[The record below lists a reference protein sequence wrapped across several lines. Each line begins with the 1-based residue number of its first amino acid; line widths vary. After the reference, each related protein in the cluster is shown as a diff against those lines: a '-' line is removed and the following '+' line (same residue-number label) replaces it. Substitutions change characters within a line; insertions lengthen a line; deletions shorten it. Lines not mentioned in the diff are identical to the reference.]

1 VRDTYLLT
9 LQRMRYVYS
18 HIKNSFYGSEK
29 IIKKVCAA
37 SDAEAPSQLIQ
48 KEKTEEKQK
57 ELTP

>member
-1 VRDTYLLT
+1 
-9 LQRMRYVYS
+9 MRYVYS

-37 SDAEAPSQLIQ
+37 SGAEAPSQLIQ
-48 KEKTEEKQK
+48 KVKTEEKKK